1 MSSGGNRPA
10 YAGFN
15 EGLIADLRAHGRQAT
30 SGPFVGRPVLI
41 VTSVGARSG
50 QRRETPLVYSR
61 DEENYVIVASKGGAP
76 TNPAWYHNL
85 VANPSVRAEVLG
97 RAFEVR
103 ARVTQGEE
111 RDRLFRRH
119 ADQNP
124 NFYEYERKTTRQIP
138 VIVLE
143 PVAGA

>member
-1 MSSGGNRPA
+1 MSTGGNRPS

-15 EGLIADLRAHGRQAT
+15 EGLMADLRAHGGKAT

-61 DEENYVIVASKGGAP
+61 DRDGYVIVASKGGAP
-76 TNPAWYHNL
+76 TNPSWYHNL
-85 VANPSVRAEVLG
+85 VANPAVTVEVLG
-97 RAFEVR
+97 QAFPAT
-103 ARVTQGEE
+103 ARVTEGDE
-111 RDRLFRRH
+111 RQRLFRAH

-124 NFYEYERKTTRQIP
+124 SFYEYEKRTTRVLP
-138 VIVLE
+138 VIVLD
-143 PVAGA
+143 PVPA

>member
-1 MSSGGNRPA
+1 MSTGGNRPT
-10 YAGFN
+10 YTGFN
-15 EGLIADLRAHGRQAT
+15 EGLMADLRAHGGKAT

-61 DEENYVIVASKGGAP
+61 DGEGYVIVASKGGAP
-76 TNPAWYHNL
+76 TNPSWYHNL
-85 VANPSVRAEVLG
+85 VDNPAVTVEVLG
-97 RAFEVR
+97 QAFEAR
-103 ARVTQGEE
+103 ARVTEGDE
-111 RDRLFRRH
+111 RDRLFRAH

-124 NFYEYERKTTRQIP
+124 NFYEYQKRTTRRIP

-143 PVAGA
+143 PVSP